1 MSELD
6 LTDTLLSL
14 LGIIRDKIG
23 ETNVKTIEDDIS
35 MNVDESQSSSDK
47 VIIKF

>member
-1 MSELD
+1 MSEVV
-6 LTDTLLSL
+6 LTDKLLSL
-14 LGIIRDKIG
+14 LGIIREMV
-23 ETNVKTIEDDIS
+23 ETDVETIEDDIS